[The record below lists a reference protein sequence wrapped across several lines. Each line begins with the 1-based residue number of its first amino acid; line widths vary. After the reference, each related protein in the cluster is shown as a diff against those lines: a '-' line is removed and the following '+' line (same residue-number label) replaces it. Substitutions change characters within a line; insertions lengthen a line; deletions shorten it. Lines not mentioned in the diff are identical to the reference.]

1 MGSWAYGYIVLP
13 ASGLL
18 LLALKYSLQV
28 YFYQRLAASVQ
39 WLRVPIGLLAYLPD
53 LSLFSSAILVQCF
66 HCYLNF
72 FVLCSFQGACKRSLQ
87 VSSLLSYVSGFGY
100 SSWES
105 LPTTGDR
112 RPVTESLMDFQ
123 N

>member
-39 WLRVPIGLLAYLPD
+39 WLRVPIGLLAYLPV
-53 LSLFSSAILVQCF
+53 LSLFFLFNLGTVF
-66 HCYLNF
+66 
-72 FVLCSFQGACKRSLQ
+72 
-87 VSSLLSYVSGFGY
+87 SLLPQFLCIV
-100 SSWES
+100 
-105 LPTTGDR
+105 
-112 RPVTESLMDFQ
+112 
-123 N
+123 